1 MYKEFSYIYDK
12 LMKTQ
17 VDYNL
22 LVLNLLKICKK
33 NNLYIKDILEC
44 AMGTGMLTEKFLE
57 KNFNVDGF
65 DISSDMLAVA
75 YNRLEKF
82 QNKNIFK
89 ADVRYFNIDKKY
101 DLILC
106 LFDCV
111 NYLKTLNDIEK
122 FLNNVYIKMKEDS
135 IFFFDLNSEYKL
147 KKYLG
152 NNIFINEQ
160 MDIFYTWENFLKK
173 TYIDFKIN
181 FFIKEKNLYK
191 RIEETQRQYIYSEE
205 EIEKIIQKVGFKKV
219 EKLDFDTFE
228 KVNEKSYRIL
238 YILKKQK

>member
-57 KNFNVDGF
+57 KNFNVDCF

-82 QNKNIFK
+82 
-89 ADVRYFNIDKKY
+89 
-101 DLILC
+101 
-106 LFDCV
+106 
-111 NYLKTLNDIEK
+111 
-122 FLNNVYIKMKEDS
+122 
-135 IFFFDLNSEYKL
+135 LNSY
-147 KKYLG
+147 
-152 NNIFINEQ
+152 
-160 MDIFYTWENFLKK
+160 
-173 TYIDFKIN
+173 
-181 FFIKEKNLYK
+181 
-191 RIEETQRQYIYSEE
+191 
-205 EIEKIIQKVGFKKV
+205 
-219 EKLDFDTFE
+219 
-228 KVNEKSYRIL
+228 
-238 YILKKQK
+238 